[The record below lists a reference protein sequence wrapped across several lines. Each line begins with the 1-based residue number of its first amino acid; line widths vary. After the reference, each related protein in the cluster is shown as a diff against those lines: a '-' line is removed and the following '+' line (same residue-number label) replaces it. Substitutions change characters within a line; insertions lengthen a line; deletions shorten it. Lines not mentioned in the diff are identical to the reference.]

1 LKLVL
6 LHLDRDFEYRYTVPM
21 TPKHRSPI
29 FELSD
34 QYITEAA
41 TLSPIGATFLGIKS
55 YDDQL
60 DDFSLA
66 GSEKYAQLVRRT
78 LQKLAGM
85 QPQDEI
91 DRIAKAVVEE
101 RLNSG
106 LALHDSREQ
115 QILWGVIASPAS
127 SIRQVFEIMAHETDA
142 EVHNIVARL
151 NAVAAAHESWISC
164 IDDLAKI
171 GKLTSRRQA
180 LAVAEQL
187 EAFSKGAYSGIATGI
202 DPDGKYPELH
212 TAGASADKS
221 AAQTSQWLKDIY
233 APRANPNDAVGEVR
247 YAGWARHFTGAQLDL
262 RATYEWGL
270 QDLAQINERMWKVA
284 AKIQPEAKS
293 LREVADQLDVDPKY
307 RVAGKDVLIKKLKD
321 FTQAAV
327 KQMDGVHFDID
338 DRIKFCDAR
347 IAPEGSASAPYYMP
361 PSEDLSRPGT
371 TWFPALGKNEFTWWH
386 LASTWYHEAVPGHHL
401 QCATVIIEQG
411 RLSRF
416 QRTEG
421 WTSGYGEGWALYAER
436 LMDELGAFADPGLEM
451 GYLSGQAL
459 RAARV
464 VVDIGMHLGY
474 TDYDG
479 KVWDAQS
486 ALEVLVNRAL
496 LDEAHAKSEVDR
508 YLGWPG
514 QAISYKVGER
524 VWINAREDARK
535 RLGADF
541 SLKKFHSYALKLGP
555 MGLDPF
561 VAEIANWDGN

>member
-1 LKLVL
+1 
-6 LHLDRDFEYRYTVPM
+6 M
-21 TPKHRSPI
+21 TINQRSPI
-29 FELSD
+29 FELSN
-34 QYITEAA
+34 QYITDVA
-41 TLSPIGATFLGIKS
+41 TLSPIGATFLGIKG

-66 GSEKYAQLVRRT
+66 GSEKVAELVRLT
-78 LQKLAGM
+78 LQKLASL

-91 DRIAKAVVEE
+91 DRVAKAVMQE
-101 RLNSG
+101 RLTSG

-115 QILWGVIASPAS
+115 QILWGVISSPAS
-127 SIRQVFEIMAHETDA
+127 YIRQVFEMMSHETD
-142 EVHNIVARL
+142 EDIHNITARL

-164 IDDLAKI
+164 IDDLTKVGKI
-171 GKLTSRRQA
+171 TSRRQA

-187 EAFSKGAYSGIATGI
+187 AAFAKGAYSGIAKQA
-202 DPDGKYPELH
+202 DPAGKYPQLH
-212 TAGASADKS
+212 TAGSAADKS
-221 AAQTSQWLKDIY
+221 AEQTSQWLKNVY
-233 APRANPNDAVGEVR
+233 APIANPKDAVGEER
-247 YAGWARHFTGAQLDL
+247 YSTWARHFTGAQLEL

-270 QDLAQINERMWKVA
+270 KDLAQINERMWKVA
-284 AKIQPEAKS
+284 AKIKPGATS
-293 LREVADQLDVDPKY
+293 LREVADHLDTDPKY
-307 RVAGKDVLIKKLKD
+307 LVQGTETLLKKLKD
-321 FTQAAV
+321 FTQEAV
-327 KQMDGVHFDID
+327 KKMDGVHFDID
-338 DRIKFCDAR
+338 ERIKFCDAR
-347 IAPEGSASAPYYMP
+347 LAPEGSASAPYYQP

-401 QCATVIIEQG
+401 QCATVIIEQD

-436 LMDELGAFADPGLEM
+436 LMDELGAFEDPGLEM

-474 TDYDG
+474 TDYAG
-479 KVWDAQS
+479 KIWNAES
-486 ALEVLVNRAL
+486 AREVLMNRAL
-496 LDEAHAKSEVDR
+496 LDDAHAKSEVDR

-524 VWINAREDARK
+524 VWMKVREDAKK
-535 RLGADF
+535 RLGTNF
-541 SLKKFHSYALKLGP
+541 SLKKFHTYALKLGP

-561 VAEIANWDGN
+561 KAEIANWDGK